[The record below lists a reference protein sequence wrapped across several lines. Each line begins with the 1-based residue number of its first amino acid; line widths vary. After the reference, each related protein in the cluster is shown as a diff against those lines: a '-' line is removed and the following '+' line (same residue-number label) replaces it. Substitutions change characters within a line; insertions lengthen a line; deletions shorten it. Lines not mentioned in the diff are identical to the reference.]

1 MYVSVYHIAAQ
12 SVLLFVGFFPVVVV
26 GFEHEG
32 VAARK
37 HHITQPHHK
46 HSERQQEPVL
56 PQGASQDRN
65 QDRNKQK
72 PQQALVSVGSVHLLM
87 S

>member
-1 MYVSVYHIAAQ
+1 MVCALPSL
-12 SVLLFVGFFPVVVV
+12 SVLFFVGFLPVVVV

-32 VAARK
+32 VTACEHNVAE
-37 HHITQPHHK
+37 PHH
-46 HSERQQEPVL
+46 EDGEGQQEPVL

-72 PQQALVSVGSVHLLM
+72 PQQALVSVRSVHLLM